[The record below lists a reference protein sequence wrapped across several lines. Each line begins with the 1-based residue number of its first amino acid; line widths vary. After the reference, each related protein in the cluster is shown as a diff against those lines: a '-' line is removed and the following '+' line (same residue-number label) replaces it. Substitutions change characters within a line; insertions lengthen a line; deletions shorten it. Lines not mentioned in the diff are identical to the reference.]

1 MGKHLYI
8 YIYKIKKKLKKKK
21 KEEKKKKKKK
31 KKKKV
36 GSTPGP
42 GIRNFYKNSMR
53 YKYNLHIIV
62 YTLYSLLSFDNSI
75 GEKRKMKK
83 KNSYN

>member
-1 MGKHLYI
+1 MPPLKLVLNMGKHLYI
-8 YIYKIKKKLKKKK
+8 I
-21 KEEKKKKKKK
+21 KKKKKKRGEEEEEEE
-31 KKKKV
+31 KKV

-62 YTLYSLLSFDNSI
+62 YTLYCLLSFDNSI
-75 GEKRKMKK
+75 GEKRKMNKK
-83 KNSYN
+83 KQL